1 MKTISNSKEKSTSS
15 ISTQEKPIVAKSTIK
30 DDSSSVKQ
38 KGQLSLKD
46 KIESFQG
53 QEISLEDMFKAGVH
67 FGHQKSRWNPA
78 MKDYIF
84 TVRQGVHIIDL
95 VKTEKNLKEAIELM
109 RLKIDKGGQIL
120 FVGTKRQAK
129 DIVKEAAEYCQMPYV
144 VGRWLG
150 GTLTNFE
157 IIKKRI
163 EKLSILEDL
172 QEKGELKKYTK
183 KEQSV
188 FNKKIERFNKRM
200 GGIKHM
206 KTLPVAVFVVDTVL
220 EDLAVKEASKMG
232 IPIIGLV
239 GTNADP
245 KVVDVP
251 IPTNDDAVKSL
262 KFLLAY
268 IVAKIK
274 KS

>member
-1 MKTISNSKEKSTSS
+1 MKKTSKLKKKKISS
-15 ISTQEKPIVAKSTIK
+15 ISTQKKSAVEGN
-30 DDSSSVKQ
+30 DSSLKK
-38 KGQLSLKD
+38 KGQLNLKD

-78 MKDYIF
+78 MKEYIF

-95 VKTEKNLKEAIELM
+95 VKTKKNLDEAIKLM
-109 RLKIDKGGQIL
+109 KLKIDRGGQVL

-129 DIVKEAAEYCQMPYV
+129 DIIKEAAEYCQMPYV

-163 EKLSILEDL
+163 EKLSLLENL
-172 QEKGELKKYTK
+172 QEKGELNKYTK
-183 KEQSV
+183 KEQSI

-200 GGIKHM
+200 GGIKYM
-206 KTLPVAVFVVDTVL
+206 KTLPAAVFVVDTAL

-232 IPIIGLV
+232 IPVAGLV
-239 GTNADP
+239 DTNADP
-245 KVVDVP
+245 KVVDIPVP
-251 IPTNDDAVKSL
+251 ANDDAVRSL

-268 IVAKIK
+268 IAAKIK
-274 KS
+274 KA